1 MAINNYRQTPGSTG
15 NLRMCLISQMATKA
29 KTSFTRNSFV
39 QIVCSVLTNKFF
51 ITRVYHYF
59 RSFVNPN
66 LKEALS

>member
-1 MAINNYRQTPGSTG
+1 
-15 NLRMCLISQMATKA
+15 
-29 KTSFTRNSFV
+29 
-39 QIVCSVLTNKFF
+39 LTNKFF